1 MEERTIENG
10 EERRIVIDATSGS
23 PAWSPDGATLAFW
36 ACPDCGLYQSKV
48 NGRRM
53 RELGRD
59 RGRSEYLPDFRPV
72 IPTS

>member
-1 MEERTIENG
+1 MVRIDG
-10 EERRIVIDATSGS
+10 SGRRIVIDAISGS
-23 PAWSPDGATLAFW
+23 PAWSPDGSKLAFW

-59 RGRSEYLPDFRPV
+59 RSHNDYLPDFRPV